1 MSRIRFN
8 VPTFAGRELEYVN
21 EALSR
26 SHLSGNGHFTAK
38 CQRFLETTLQQGRA
52 LLTHS
57 CTAALEMAAIL
68 SEVGPGDEVIM
79 PSWTF
84 SSTANAFALRGAIPV
99 FVDIRPDTLNIDA
112 ELIEGAI
119 TPKTRAIC
127 VVHYAGVGAEMD
139 TIMEIAGR
147 HGLKVIEDAAQGLFA
162 KYKGKPLG
170 TFGHF
175 AAFSFH
181 ETKNIISGEGGALV
195 VNDPAAFERS
205 EIIWEKGTNRAQFS
219 RAEVARY
226 TWIDIGSSYL
236 PSDIL
241 AAVLYAQL
249 ERGEEI
255 TSRRVVQW
263 RRYHDL
269 LAGFEKEGTLSRPVV
284 PNAAETNGHIYYVL
298 ANSPARREAAIRSLQ
313 GDGVHV
319 ISHYVPLHS
328 APAGLRFGRAAGAM
342 THTDDV
348 ASRLMRLPLH
358 PQLTDEQQEHAA
370 ERLAQALR

>member
-1 MSRIRFN
+1 MSKIRFN
-8 VPTFAGRELEYVN
+8 VPTFAGKELEYVN

-38 CQRFLETTLQQGRA
+38 CQRFLETNLQQGRA

-68 SEVGPGDEVIM
+68 AEVGPGDEVIM

-112 ELIEGAI
+112 DLIEGAI
-119 TPKTRAIC
+119 TPKTKAIC

-175 AAFSFH
+175 SAFSFH

-249 ERGEEI
+249 ERGEDI
-255 TSRRVVQW
+255 TSSVLSSGADIMTFLPASRKKARC
-263 RRYHDL
+263 
-269 LAGFEKEGTLSRPVV
+269 LAPLSRTQRSRTVISIMCWRIHPHAGKRPFGAFRAMAFTSSATMCRCTARLPVCV
-284 PNAAETNGHIYYVL
+284 SAAP
-298 ANSPARREAAIRSLQ
+298 PAR
-313 GDGVHV
+313 
-319 ISHYVPLHS
+319 
-328 APAGLRFGRAAGAM
+328 
-342 THTDDV
+342 
-348 ASRLMRLPLH
+348 
-358 PQLTDEQQEHAA
+358 
-370 ERLAQALR
+370 